1 MTEDEYYEKLAK
13 GIGQIRHFRL
23 NEPILAAQF
32 EEFMDPKPA
41 YLAANDKGREALN
54 QSLRELSEALGAVP
68 GTVVSLGEEDNQVK
82 YDEYGVATIDEITNY
97 FTRCRAAVVRAHL
110 SLIAKHDVDDRPEF
124 IKLEPDRI
132 APLCELM
139 KDLFWEEAEVA
150 YIRLASYWDRVGQL
164 LDFMY
169 FNIRQYDREGFPA
182 VLDTL
187 GLRPTRR
194 LTQNVRRRPCKVSLE
209 LANAV

>member
-13 GIGQIRHFRL
+13 GIGQILHFRL

-97 FTRCRAAVVRAHL
+97 FTRCRAVDENATMHL
-110 SLIAKHDVDDRPEF
+110 HLAKC
-124 IKLEPDRI
+124 
-132 APLCELM
+132 A
-139 KDLFWEEAEVA
+139 
-150 YIRLASYWDRVGQL
+150 QL
-164 LDFMY
+164 LPDVIELSKLAM
-169 FNIRQYDREGFPA
+169 Q
-182 VLDTL
+182 L
-187 GLRPTRR
+187 GLHATVHRR
-194 LTQNVRRRPCKVSLE
+194 NS
-209 LANAV
+209 